1 MLVPVVDQF
10 PSDGMA
16 MAGGVWVN
24 TGPVVRGLGSEV
36 GRTADVLGLDVPLR
50 GLLGSFPAE
59 ILFLG
64 LMIYLIP

>member
-1 MLVPVVDQF
+1 MDRF

-16 MAGGVWVN
+16 TAGEVWVN
-24 TGPVVRGLGSEV
+24 TGPVVRGLGSEF
-36 GRTADVLGLDVPLR
+36 GGPAGVLGLDVPLR